1 MYNSGHQ
8 IASHTWSHADLCN
21 ITSAQRKNEMYKNEM
36 AIRNILGPPYSSCTA
51 ECGCETDLQELG
63 YHITYFDL
71 DTSDYLN
78 DSPTLISNSQ
88 TIFSNAISNS
98 NPATD
103 EFLVIAHD
111 IHNQT
116 SEVLVEYMLKSA
128 TEKGYKPVTVG
139 TCLGDDQKNWYR
151 VDAGSVL
158 GA

>member
-1 MYNSGHQ
+1 MVARAISRNWDITLLISYVPVP
-8 IASHTWSHADLCN
+8 SHLVS
-21 ITSAQRKNEMYKNEM
+21 S
-36 AIRNILGPPYSSCTA
+36 PPHPHTPTNTPLSST
-51 ECGCETDLQELG
+51 QN
-63 YHITYFDL
+63 L

-88 TIFSNAISNS
+88 TIFSNAINGSDPS
-98 NPATD
+98 AD
-103 EFLVIAHD
+103 DFLVIAHD

-139 TCLGDDQKNWYR
+139 TCLDDDEENWYR

-158 GA
+158 GG